1 MRQILDGA
9 RRRRPPH
16 AQIHLP
22 PLDADDALLVAR
34 VLESVERAIWRAH
47 GDAMADRIQL
57 RRATR
62 PPPGA
67 VADGNPD
74 APDNGDF

>member
-1 MRQILDGA
+1 MHPSPDGA
-9 RRRRPPH
+9 RPRRLPH

-22 PLDADDALLVAR
+22 PLSAGYALTLVD
-34 VLESVERAIWRAH
+34 VLERAIEALWRAH
-47 GDAMADRIQL
+47 GQAMAELRTL

-67 VADGNPD
+67 VADGKPD
-74 APDNGDF
+74 APDDVDF